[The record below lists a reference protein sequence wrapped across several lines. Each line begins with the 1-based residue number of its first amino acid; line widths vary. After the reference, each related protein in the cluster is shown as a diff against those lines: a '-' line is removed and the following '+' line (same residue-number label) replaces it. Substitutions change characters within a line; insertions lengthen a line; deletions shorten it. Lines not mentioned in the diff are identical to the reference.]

1 MEVNSNF
8 LNSLLQ
14 ETVNLTPST
23 FEDTVENNS
32 EEELQKR
39 KAKVEQIMQTKTDEN
54 DSLNDCTYT

>member
-1 MEVNSNF
+1 M
-8 LNSLLQ
+8 LQ

-54 DSLNDCTYT
+54 DSMNDCTYT